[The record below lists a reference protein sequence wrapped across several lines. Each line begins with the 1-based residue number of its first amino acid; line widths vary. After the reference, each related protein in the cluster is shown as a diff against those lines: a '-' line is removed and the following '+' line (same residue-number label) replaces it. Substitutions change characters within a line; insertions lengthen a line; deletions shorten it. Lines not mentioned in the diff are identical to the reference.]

1 MRIAVQELL
10 ALGPLPA
17 SDDASV
23 EQLKRIEAAIKGIAR
38 PVAQDEATALAK
50 LFGPDD
56 CFGLA
61 WSLLHLIETV
71 PDLRS
76 VLEQADGT
84 NMWISSMW
92 ERFARAG

>member
-1 MRIAVQELL
+1 MQAAVKELL

-17 SDDASV
+17 SDEASV
-23 EQLKRIEAAIKGIAR
+23 EELKRFEVALEGVARPIAQAEAA
-38 PVAQDEATALAK
+38 QLAK

-71 PDLRS
+71 PNLRP
-76 VLEQADGT
+76 VLEQADET
-84 NMWISSMW
+84 NMWISSMR
-92 ERFARAG
+92 ERLARAS